1 MPSYFD
7 IDIRGGAG
15 PSGEIYI
22 KILLPPEKYCD
33 VQRPLRASPG
43 LILSKMI

>member
-1 MPSYFD
+1 MPSFFD
-7 IDIRGGAG
+7 IDIRGGSG
-15 PSGEIYI
+15 PSREIYI